1 LGYFNG
7 AVEISHLDRAY
18 QGNEWRKR
26 YPLGTITKAR
36 ILMVEQTTKTIYS
49 TLRPHLMKMASLLEL
64 PEIGDFLDDAKVL
77 LVGSKDN

>member
-1 LGYFNG
+1 L
-7 AVEISHLDRAY
+7 
-18 QGNEWRKR
+18 
-26 YPLGTITKAR
+26 
-36 ILMVEQTTKTIYS
+36 